1 MDLIR
6 ASLVLW
12 RHAEAEDE
20 ASSDMARDLTARGR
34 QQAHKMAQWFGG
46 QIDHQWSEWVVL
58 VSPANRAQQTA
69 AALAQPFQTIDMIAP
84 DAPADAVIAA
94 AAWPCGVA
102 GRSKVLVVGHQ
113 PTLGMVAA
121 RLIDGADGHVSVK
134 KGAMWWFETRERGG
148 SQRTVL
154 RAMVTPE
161 TV

>member
-1 MDLIR
+1 ME
-6 ASLVLW
+6 LVLW
-12 RHAEAEDE
+12 RHAEAENE
-20 ASSDMARDLTARGR
+20 ASSDMARDLTAGGQ
-34 QQAHKMAQWFGG
+34 QQARKMAQWFGG
-46 QIDHQWSEWVVL
+46 QIDHRWSEWVIL

-69 AALAQPFQTIDMIAP
+69 TALAQPFLTIEMIAP
-84 DAPADAVIAA
+84 DAPADAVMEA
-94 AAWPCGVA
+94 AAWPRGVA

-121 RLIDGADGHVSVK
+121 RLIDGSAGYVSVK